1 MILCR
6 QDILKCLR
14 SQSDLFSFY
23 GIKKM
28 ALFGSAAKN
37 QLKEDSDIDI
47 LIEFHSNYETFDNYM
62 DLKLILQDL
71 FNKKVD
77 LVIQSC
83 LKERIREEILSE
95 ALDV

>member
-1 MILCR
+1 MVLCV

-14 SQSDLFSFY
+14 SHSDLFSSY

-28 ALFGSAAKN
+28 ALFGSAVKN
-37 QLKEDSDIDI
+37 QLNENSDLDI
-47 LIEFHSNYETFDNYM
+47 LVEFYPDDETFDNDM
-62 DLKLILQDL
+62 NLKLILQDL

-83 LKERIREEILSE
+83 LKERIREKILSE